1 MKILFQNY
9 ANDLST
15 EAMYLARALGMAGVE
30 TELWSDANISA
41 YDVLDRY
48 RPDVFLTSFRFLT
61 NDVVKY
67 LSQGGGSPELVLN
80 VTGASGDDCKSIDE
94 LSESIKIR
102 MIYTNA
108 FKKEEK
114 FNKLKLEG
122 IYPAAD
128 IFMQRRPIQP
138 ALPLGILNDG
148 NPECVA
154 KAVGENKTYH
164 LLSLQDGDY
173 SDHRVNVSS
182 LHEIYCLYERF
193 VITGTPDLVNS
204 QAFFDSC
211 LACHK
216 VDILPEEKSEA
227 QFYTGFLKSIFSE
240 PREDVDNLGE
250 QLKKQIVAKHTP
262 FNRAERLMRF
272 LKNDQAVRNLQN
284 LRNNAVK

>member
-9 ANDLST
+9 TNDLST
-15 EAMYLARALGMAGVE
+15 EAMYLAHALKMADVE
-30 TELWSDANISA
+30 TDLWSEANMSA
-41 YDVLDRY
+41 YDVLDGY
-48 RPDVFLTSFRFLT
+48 RPDMVLTSFRVLT
-61 NDVVKY
+61 NDIVKY
-67 LSQGGGSPELVLN
+67 LSQGRSPELVLN
-80 VTGASGDDCKSIDE
+80 VTGASEDDCKKIDD
-94 LSESIKIR
+94 LSESLKIR

-108 FKKEEK
+108 FTKREK
-114 FNKLKLEG
+114 FTKLKLEG

-154 KAVGENKTYH
+154 KAVGEHKTYH

-182 LHEIYCLYERF
+182 LHEVYCLYERF

-216 VDILPEEKSEA
+216 VDILPEKESET
-227 QFYTGFLKSIFSE
+227 QFYNGFLKSIFSE
-240 PREDVDNLGE
+240 PTGDIDNLGE

-262 FNRAERLMRF
+262 FNRAERLMRL

-284 LRNNAVK
+284 LRNNVVK

>member
-15 EAMYLARALGMAGVE
+15 EAMYLSRALGMAGVE

-41 YDVLDRY
+41 YDILDSY
-48 RPDVFLTSFRFLT
+48 KPDVVLTDFRYLT

-67 LSQGGGSPELVLN
+67 LSQGGSPELVLN
-80 VTGASGDDCKSIDE
+80 VTGASEDDCKKIEE
-94 LSESIKIR
+94 LSDPIKIR
-102 MIYTNA
+102 MVFTNA
-108 FKKEEK
+108 VHKKEK
-114 FNKLKLEG
+114 FKKLKLEG

-148 NPECVA
+148 DPECVA
-154 KAVGENKTYH
+154 KAVGEHKTYH

-182 LHEIYCLYERF
+182 LHEVYCLYERF
-193 VITGTPDLVNS
+193 VITGKSDLVNS

-216 VDILPEEKSEA
+216 VDILPEKKSET
-227 QFYTGFLKSIFSE
+227 QFYTGFLKSVFSE
-240 PREDVDNLGE
+240 PKEDVEDLGE

-262 FNRAERLMRF
+262 FNRAERLMRL
-272 LKNDQAVRNLQN
+272 LKNDQAVRSLQN
-284 LRNNAVK
+284 LRNNVVK

>member
-1 MKILFQNY
+1 
-9 ANDLST
+9 
-15 EAMYLARALGMAGVE
+15 MYLAHALKMADVE
-30 TELWSDANISA
+30 TDLWSEANMSA
-41 YDVLDRY
+41 YDVLDGY
-48 RPDVFLTSFRFLT
+48 RPDMVLTSFRVLT
-61 NDVVKY
+61 NDIVKY
-67 LSQGGGSPELVLN
+67 LSQGRSPELVLN
-80 VTGASGDDCKSIDE
+80 VTGASEDDCKKIDD
-94 LSESIKIR
+94 LSESLKIR

-108 FKKEEK
+108 FTKREK
-114 FNKLKLEG
+114 FTKLKLEG

-182 LHEIYCLYERF
+182 LHEIYGLYERF

-216 VDILPEEKSEA
+216 VDILPEKESET
-227 QFYTGFLKSIFSE
+227 QFYNGFLKSIFSE
-240 PREDVDNLGE
+240 PTGDIDNLGE

-262 FNRAERLMRF
+262 FNRAERLMRL

-284 LRNNAVK
+284 LRNNVVK

>member
-15 EAMYLARALGMAGVE
+15 EAMYLTRALGMANVE
-30 TELWSDANISA
+30 AELWSDDNISA
-41 YDVLDRY
+41 YDILDSYKPDIVL
-48 RPDVFLTSFRFLT
+48 TNFRLLT
-61 NDVVKY
+61 NDIVKY
-67 LSQGGGSPELVLN
+67 LSQGGSPELVLN
-80 VTGASGDDCKSIDE
+80 VTGASGDDCKKIDE

-108 FKKEEK
+108 FTKKEK
-114 FNKLKLEG
+114 FSKLKLEG

-128 IFMQRRPIQP
+128 IFMQRRPMQP
-138 ALPLGILNDG
+138 TLPLGILNDG

-154 KAVGENKTYH
+154 KAVGKNKTYH

-173 SDHRVNVSS
+173 SDHRVSVSS

-211 LACHK
+211 LSCHK
-216 VDILPEEKSEA
+216 VDILPEEKSET
-227 QFYTGFLKSIFSE
+227 QFYNGFLKSIFSE
-240 PREDVDNLGE
+240 PNGDIDNLGE
-250 QLKKQIVAKHTP
+250 QLKRQIVAKHTP
-262 FNRAERLMRF
+262 FNRAERLMRL

-284 LRNNAVK
+284 LRNNVVK

>member
-9 ANDLST
+9 TNDLST
-15 EAMYLARALGMAGVE
+15 EAMYLAHALKMAGVE
-30 TELWSDANISA
+30 TELWSEQNISA
-41 YDVLDRY
+41 YDVLDSY
-48 RPDVFLTSFRFLT
+48 RPDMVLTSFRVLT
-61 NDVVKY
+61 NDIVKY
-67 LSQGGGSPELVLN
+67 LSQGRSPELVLN
-80 VTGASGDDCKSIDE
+80 VTGASEDDCKKIDD
-94 LSESIKIR
+94 LAESLKIR

-108 FKKEEK
+108 FTKREK
-114 FNKLKLEG
+114 FTKLKLEG

-138 ALPLGILNDG
+138 ALPLGILIDG

-173 SDHRVNVSS
+173 SDHRVTVAA

-216 VDILPEEKSEA
+216 VDILPEKESET
-227 QFYTGFLKSIFSE
+227 QFYNGFLKSIFSE
-240 PREDVDNLGE
+240 PPGDIDNLGE

-262 FNRAERLMRF
+262 FNRAERLMRL

-284 LRNNAVK
+284 LRNNVVK

>member
-9 ANDLST
+9 TNDLST
-15 EAMYLARALGMAGVE
+15 EAMYLAHALKMADVE
-30 TELWSDANISA
+30 TDLWSEANMSA
-41 YDVLDRY
+41 YDVLDGY
-48 RPDVFLTSFRFLT
+48 RPDMVLTSFRVLT
-61 NDVVKY
+61 NDIVKY
-67 LSQGGGSPELVLN
+67 LSQGRSPELVLN
-80 VTGASGDDCKSIDE
+80 VTGASEDDCKKIDD
-94 LSESIKIR
+94 LSESLKIR

-108 FKKEEK
+108 FTKREK
-114 FNKLKLEG
+114 FTKLKLEG

-148 NPECVA
+148 NPEWVA

-182 LHEIYCLYERF
+182 LHEIYGLYERF

-216 VDILPEEKSEA
+216 VDILPEKESET
-227 QFYTGFLKSIFSE
+227 QFYNGFLKSIFSE
-240 PREDVDNLGE
+240 PTGDIDNLGE

-262 FNRAERLMRF
+262 FNRAERLMRL

-284 LRNNAVK
+284 LRNNVVK

>member
-15 EAMYLARALGMAGVE
+15 EAMYLSKALKMAGVE
-30 TELWSDANISA
+30 AELWSDANMSA
-41 YDVLDRY
+41 YDVLDSY
-48 RPDVFLTSFRFLT
+48 RPDMVLTSFRVLT
-61 NDVVKY
+61 NDIVKY
-67 LSQGGGSPELVLN
+67 LSQGGSPELVLN
-80 VTGASGDDCKSIDE
+80 VTGASEDDCKKIDD

-108 FKKEEK
+108 FTKKEK

-138 ALPLGILNDG
+138 TLPLGILNDG

-173 SDHRVNVSS
+173 SDHRVSVSS
-182 LHEIYCLYERF
+182 LHEVYCLYERF
-193 VITGTPDLVNS
+193 VITGMPDLVNS
-204 QAFFDSC
+204 QVFFDSC

-216 VDILPEEKSEA
+216 VDILPEKKSEA
-227 QFYTGFLKSIFSE
+227 RFHTGFLKRIFSE
-240 PREDVDNLGE
+240 PKEGFDNVGE

-262 FNRAERLMRF
+262 FNRAERLMRL

-284 LRNNAVK
+284 LRNNVVK